1 MLGAPT
7 NPGKNQPSRC
17 PSPGTENFT
26 VSGRP
31 GKLSILIS
39 LLERCGFTMRYTSN
53 PAIAEVA
60 TTTKNSNATTAKTIF
75 VYQRDGNRNSL
86 RMDIRNRATGLAHS
100 PFLIPHPKYSS
111 SSHAVS
117 PAHFVT

>member
-17 PSPGTENFT
+17 SAPGTENFT

-39 LLERCGFTMRYTSN
+39 LLERCGFTMRYTKN
-53 PAIAEVA
+53 PAIADV
-60 TTTKNSNATTAKTIF
+60 ATTAKKSNAKMAINIF
-75 VYQRDGNRNSL
+75 EYQRVGNWNSS
-86 RMDIRNRATGLAHS
+86 RMDLRDLHHLAGA
-100 PFLIPHPKYSS
+100 PRPIQFLTEI
-111 SSHAVS
+111 
-117 PAHFVT
+117 F